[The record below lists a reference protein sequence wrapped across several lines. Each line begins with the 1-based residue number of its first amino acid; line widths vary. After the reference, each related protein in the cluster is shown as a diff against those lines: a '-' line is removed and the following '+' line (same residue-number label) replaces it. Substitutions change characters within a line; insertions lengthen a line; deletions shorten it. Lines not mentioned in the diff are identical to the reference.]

1 VEEAEVESA
10 LQALRSHALGREAAI
25 IGRVVDGEKGRVL
38 LKTALGTRRILD
50 RHVGEQMPRI
60 C

>member
-1 VEEAEVESA
+1 LSA
-10 LQALRSHALGREAAI
+10 LRAHARGREAAA
-25 IGRVVDGEKGRVL
+25 IGRVAAGERPRVL
-38 LKTALGTRRILD
+38 LRTALGTRRILD

>member
-1 VEEAEVESA
+1 M
-10 LQALRSHALGREAAI
+10 
-25 IGRVVDGEKGRVL
+25 IGTVADGAGRVL
-38 LKTALGTRRILD
+38 LRTALGSHRILD

>member
-1 VEEAEVESA
+1 VSEGEAEAA
-10 LQALRSHALGREAAI
+10 LAALREHALGREAAA
-25 IGRVVDGEKGRVL
+25 IGRVREGAAGRVL
-38 LKTALGTRRILD
+38 LRTALGTHRILD